1 LILFQ
6 FFLSL
11 QNAFLQTFLLEVLFQ
26 RLVEHFDGGGH
37 SLELFFAHYGLESAF
52 EMIYFGG
59 EYFFLSA
66 EDGHVFI
73 VEAHIVA
80 FHEGLKFVLL
90 LLFVL

>member
-1 LILFQ
+1 
-6 FFLSL
+6 
-11 QNAFLQTFLLEVLFQ
+11 
-26 RLVEHFDGGGH
+26 
-37 SLELFFAHYGLESAF
+37 
-52 EMIYFGG
+52 MIYFGS